1 MIEID
6 IKYKL
11 TEQTKHIKFME
22 MIMTNQTK
30 NMVDFISGND
40 VMLWY
45 LTLAFVVF
53 YFFLSFV
60 LTSHKP
66 HFFLSSKKKKIIFSN

>member
-40 VMLWY
+40 VML
-45 LTLAFVVF
+45 
-53 YFFLSFV
+53 
-60 LTSHKP
+60 
-66 HFFLSSKKKKIIFSN
+66 